1 VTLPAVPPDFA
12 SAAMLRVLAQGMR
25 ELGLPPPAA
34 TPEGATVDLDAK
46 RALLTHAVQAGGLDC
61 LALLGRGLHRF
72 THEPIHRALATARDA
87 QDLFERWARLERYI
101 HSRHRVQVV
110 AVDPRE
116 ARLRHVSLRA
126 GAPPHPAED
135 LVVLGVLVA
144 FLEACGHRGVAA
156 WAGGARVCPDCDA
169 AALAEV
175 LASGASHAWR
185 IEWAAHAPPP
195 AAEGAAPQRLAPD
208 EAWPDGVKALFD
220 RLVARLPAAPGMEEL
235 AAELGR
241 ARRSLQRELQQQGT
255 GFRPLLAE
263 ARYRAA
269 GWWLLQAGT
278 ALAEVGFLCGYADQ
292 SHFTREFRRRSGMT
306 PADYRRHFATPPLQ
320 AAAGQGLT

>member
-1 VTLPAVPPDFA
+1 MTLPAVPPDFA

-25 ELGLPPPAA
+25 ELGLSPPAA
-34 TPEGATVDLDAK
+34 TPEGATVDLGAK

-87 QDLFERWARLERYI
+87 RDLFERWARLERYI

-110 AVDPRE
+110 AVVPRE

-144 FLEACGHRGVAA
+144 FLEACGHRSLMA
-156 WAGGARVCPDCDA
+156 WAGAARVYPDCDGDALARAVEQRTSHEWRIAWAAQVEPPALEA
-169 AALAEV
+169 AAP
-175 LASGASHAWR
+175 H
-185 IEWAAHAPPP
+185 
-195 AAEGAAPQRLAPD
+195 RLAPD

-220 RLVARLPAAPGMEEL
+220 RLVARLPAAPGMDAL

-269 GWWLLQAGT
+269 GWWLLHGGS
-278 ALAEVGFLCGYADQ
+278 ALAEIGFLCGYADQ

-306 PADYRRHFATPPLQ
+306 PADYRRDFR
-320 AAAGQGLT
+320 AAKA